1 MRKYRFSRNLGLK
14 IMAFVFSVVLWLI
27 VVNVDDPVTRDT
39 FTDIPVTFV
48 NDDIITQDG
57 NVYQVVGEQS
67 VNATIAAKRS
77 ILQNLDT
84 DDIVATADIRE
95 MDTDTGLVP
104 VEVSIPDLTLG
115 RDYQSAQASP
125 TNLQIRVEKTGKKV
139 LTLIADTQG
148 NQRDGYI
155 IGDMTVSPERITITG
170 AESQVEQISRAVA
183 LIQISGISKDT
194 DIEAELKL
202 YDEYGNEL
210 SQNQLSNN
218 LGEDGITVHV
228 EVLEEKSVPV
238 NFSVS
243 GTPAEGYQYVDCVS
257 EPESVQICGRGD
269 VLDDV
274 NSIDVPASV
283 LNIDGVSE
291 NMEQSVDI
299 TPYLPEGVSLTEEA
313 SGTVTVTVRIEQEG
327 MRTIDLLVS
336 SVRINNLS
344 DGLQVSYQP
353 DAEISLQFRG
363 EQELLDVLDISNA
376 VSVDMTDYTE
386 PGTYDVPVTVNVP
399 DGITVVGET
408 TVQLTLEEKTDE
420 TVPQDL
426 ESQSGE
432 EQEQPEGGQEE
443 EDGQ

>member
-210 SQNQLSNN
+210 SQTQLSNN
-218 LGEDGITVHV
+218 IGEAGITRHV

-420 TVPQDL
+420 TVPQDQ

>member
-1 MRKYRFSRNLGLK
+1 M
-14 IMAFVFSVVLWLI
+14 
-27 VVNVDDPVTRDT
+27 
-39 FTDIPVTFV
+39 
-48 NDDIITQDG
+48 
-57 NVYQVVGEQS
+57 
-67 VNATIAAKRS
+67 
-77 ILQNLDT
+77 
-84 DDIVATADIRE
+84 
-95 MDTDTGLVP
+95 
-104 VEVSIPDLTLG
+104 
-115 RDYQSAQASP
+115 
-125 TNLQIRVEKTGKKV
+125 
-139 LTLIADTQG
+139 
-148 NQRDGYI
+148 
-155 IGDMTVSPERITITG
+155 
-170 AESQVEQISRAVA
+170 
-183 LIQISGISKDT
+183 
-194 DIEAELKL
+194 
-202 YDEYGNEL
+202 
-210 SQNQLSNN
+210 
-218 LGEDGITVHV
+218 HV

-420 TVPQDL
+420 TVPQDQ